1 MDSIALTI
9 VPSYSRPEAA
19 PHFARLQFDAWGHH
33 YPHSS
38 IEQSTFDLRAEFS
51 PTTDLALLR
60 MAWFALDTDDS
71 PLGVIMLLGG
81 GEVEPNDALELPG
94 PWLAGLIVDPRSR
107 REGVASALIN
117 FVTAKAKEMGF
128 ERLRL
133 VTEHEVSF
141 YERRG
146 WIREREVTLNSVPN
160 TVMFTTLTP

>member
-1 MDSIALTI
+1 MDSIPLTI

-38 IEQSTFDLRAEFS
+38 IEQSTIDLRAELS
-51 PTTDLALLR
+51 PTTDRELLR

-71 PLGVIMLLGG
+71 PLGAIMLLGS
-81 GEVEPNDALELPG
+81 GEVEPDDAIELTG

-107 REGVASALIN
+107 RQGVASALID
-117 FVTAKAKEMGF
+117 FVTAKARDMGF

-146 WIREREVTLNSVPN
+146 WVREREVTLNSVPN
-160 TVMFTTLTP
+160 TVMFTTLAP

>member
-1 MDSIALTI
+1 MDSLALTI
-9 VPSYSRPEAA
+9 VPSCALPEAA
-19 PHFARLQFDAWGHH
+19 PHFARLQFHAWGHH

-38 IEQSTFDLRAEFS
+38 IEQSTFDLRAELS

-60 MAWFALDTDDS
+60 MAWFALDADDQ

-81 GEVEPNDALELPG
+81 GEVEPDDAIELPG
-94 PWLAGLIVDPRSR
+94 PWLAGLIVDPHSR
-107 REGVASALIN
+107 RQGVASALIN
-117 FVTAKAKEMGF
+117 FVTSTARDIGF

>member
-1 MDSIALTI
+1 MDSIVLTI
-9 VPSYSRPEAA
+9 VPSCSRPEAA
-19 PHFARLQFDAWGHH
+19 PHFAQLQFEAWGHL
-33 YPHSS
+33 YPQSS
-38 IEQSTFDLRAEFS
+38 IEQSTFDLRAELS
-51 PTTDLALLR
+51 PTTDLELLR
-60 MAWFALDTDDS
+60 MAWLALDTDDS

-81 GEVEPNDALELPG
+81 GEVEPDDALELPG

-117 FVTAKAKEMGF
+117 FVTAKAKDMGF

-146 WIREREVTLNSVPN
+146 WVREREVTLNSVPN
-160 TVMFTTLTP
+160 TVMFTTLSP